1 MLSLDALQDSPSELG
16 SPGSPERSLGLRTF
30 VKSFSAGS
38 RGYEKMHNAKQ
49 NMKQLLMP
57 WKRKNRENDE
67 EEVQS
72 NDDFGTHPVLQ
83 VSIKMTNCNYC
94 VMSSGQ
100 ANAPELACHWRCPK
114 ELRTQEAVTLSIMN
128 TCELS
133 CERCSA
139 SVVCHLLLAHMLYVM
154 SW

>member
-1 MLSLDALQDSPSELG
+1 MAEDLHMMKPVICKPGDKISNVESQHEACTHDESAATHLCSLDALQDSPSELG

-30 VKSFSAGS
+30 VRSFSAGS

-83 VSIKMTNCNYC
+83 VSIKMSNCGFC
-94 VMSSGQ
+94 VMPSGQ
-100 ANAPELACHWRCPK
+100 ANALELAG
-114 ELRTQEAVTLSIMN
+114 
-128 TCELS
+128 
-133 CERCSA
+133 
-139 SVVCHLLLAHMLYVM
+139 
-154 SW
+154 